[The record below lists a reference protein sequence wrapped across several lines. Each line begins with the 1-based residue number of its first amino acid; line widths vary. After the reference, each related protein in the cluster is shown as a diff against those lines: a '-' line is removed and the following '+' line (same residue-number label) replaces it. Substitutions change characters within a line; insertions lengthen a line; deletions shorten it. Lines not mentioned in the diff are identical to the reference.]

1 MKKLK
6 SQTHLPSASSGE
18 LKLENAQLDVT
29 QKYWILLTAKNEKLK
44 SRVAKVDFQPLD
56 PAGFILKLNII
67 FIRLIHQNLLFNF
80 NV

>member
-6 SQTHLPSASSGE
+6 SQTHLPTTSSGE
-18 LKLENAQLDVT
+18 LKLENAQLDVS

-56 PAGFILKLNII
+56 PAGIWEILIVTLLI
-67 FIRLIHQNLLFNF
+67 FYKF
-80 NV
+80 